1 MAMTEACE
9 LDASYPRFWLE
20 YDQLAARLNRPT
32 RERLEQ
38 MENHIIQTQE
48 RDDLYLRYITLLNC
62 DGQYEKALS
71 ALRSHKFHPWE
82 GGEGKVSGQYRYAL
96 IQLALNKLKKSQ
108 PEEALALLEDTI
120 SYPANLG
127 EGKLPNVPDN
137 QAHYYM
143 GIAYRQMGEEEKA
156 NGCFTMAA
164 AGSDEPGS
172 VLYYNDQPSDYI
184 FYQGLANQALGR
196 ENAAKKAFHKLIHYG
211 EQHMFD
217 TVDYDFFAVSLPEIE
232 VFQDAIQLRNE
243 LYCNYLRA
251 LGALGLQEKEKARN
265 LLTEILKKQA
275 DYQGALSHLGMAE

>member
-1 MAMTEACE
+1 MTKACE

-20 YDQLAARLNRPT
+20 CDQLAARLNRPT
-32 RERLEQ
+32 RERLER
-38 MENHIIQTQE
+38 MENRMMQTQE

-71 ALRSHKFHPWE
+71 ALRSHQFHPWE
-82 GGEGKVSGQYRYAL
+82 GGEGKVSSQYRYAL
-96 IQLALNKLKKSQ
+96 IQLALNKLTEKQ
-108 PEEALALLEDTI
+108 PEEALALLEETL

-143 GIAYRQMGEEEKA
+143 GIAYQQMGDNEKA
-156 NGCFTMAA
+156 RDYFLLATD
-164 AGSDEPGS
+164 GSNEPGS

-184 FYQGLANQALGR
+184 FYQGLASRALDR
-196 ENAAKKAFHKLIHYG
+196 EDDAKRAFHKLIHYG

-251 LGALGLQEKEKARN
+251 LGAIGLYEKEKAGK
-265 LLTEILKKQA
+265 LLSEILAKQD
-275 DYQGALSHLGMAE
+275 DYQGALSHLGMTK